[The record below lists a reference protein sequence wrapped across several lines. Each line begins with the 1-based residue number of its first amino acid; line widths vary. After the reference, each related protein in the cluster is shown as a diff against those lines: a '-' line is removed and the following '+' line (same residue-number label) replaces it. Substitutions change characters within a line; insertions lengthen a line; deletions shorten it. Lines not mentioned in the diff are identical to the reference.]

1 MALIVITV
9 ADDENGVAVGV
20 QMEPPIDSS
29 NPDAVL
35 TGAQVVALD
44 ILRAASEEHPIK
56 QDGGLI
62 QLVK

>member
-9 ADDENGVAVGV
+9 ADDDKGVAVGV
-20 QMEPPIDSS
+20 QMEPPINSE

-44 ILRAASEEHPIK
+44 ILRAAQAEHPIK
-56 QDGGLI
+56 QDSGLI
-62 QLVK
+62 KLIN